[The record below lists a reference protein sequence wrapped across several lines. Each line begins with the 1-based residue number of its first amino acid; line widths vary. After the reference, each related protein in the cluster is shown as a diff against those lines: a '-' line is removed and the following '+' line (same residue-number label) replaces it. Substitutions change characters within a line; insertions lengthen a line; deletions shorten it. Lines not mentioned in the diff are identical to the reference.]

1 MLVLIL
7 NADSSSWSGFSRLTI
22 KSQQRRTVNDELN
35 DGGLDNVLRKLLNV
49 LYITSPEAYLG
60 KEGETVLVLMNE
72 EVKFRIPIHNL
83 EGIVCFGYTG
93 ASPALMHLCAERGV
107 ALSFLSESGR
117 FLARVSGPVH
127 GNVLLRRRQYR
138 LTDSPD
144 EALQLAGNFIIG
156 KLFNCRCVLQRF
168 LRDHEQRGDPQA
180 LQAAVDGLSGQLQK
194 VADSPQLEMLRGV
207 EGEGARTYYG
217 VFDHLILE
225 AKDTFKFSG
234 RSRRPPLD
242 PVNALLSFL
251 YTLLGHDCAA
261 ALETVGLD
269 PQVGFLHRERPG
281 RASLALDLME
291 ELRPYL
297 VDRFILSLI
306 NNRQIGAAGFVTKES
321 GGVLMTD
328 EVRKNVIA
336 AWQKRKQEE
345 VMHPFLGEKI
355 AVGLIPYAQALLL
368 ARHLR
373 GDLEAYPPFLMK

>member
-1 MLVLIL
+1 MKGEFR
-7 NADSSSWSGFSRLTI
+7 S
-22 KSQQRRTVNDELN
+22 
-35 DGGLDNVLRKLLNV
+35 LRKLLNV
-49 LYITSPEAYLG
+49 LYVTSPEAYLG
-60 KEGETVLVLMNE
+60 KDGETVLVLAGE
-72 EVKFRIPIHNL
+72 EVKLRIPIHNL

-107 ALSFLSESGR
+107 ALSFLTENGK
-117 FLARVSGPVH
+117 FLARVSGPVN

-138 LTDSPD
+138 LADS
-144 EALQLAGNFIIG
+144 AGAGLEVAQNFILG

-168 LRDHEQRGDPQA
+168 LRDHDNQDGSRAIQESVQGLTKQ
-180 LQAAVDGLSGQLQK
+180 LSKIAAS
-194 VADSPQLEMLRGV
+194 SHLEALRGV
-207 EGEGARTYYG
+207 EGEGARIYYG

-225 AKDTFKFSG
+225 PKGSFHFDG
-234 RSRRPPLD
+234 RSRRPPSD

-251 YTLLGHDCAA
+251 YTLLAHDCTA

-281 RASLALDLME
+281 RPSLALDLME

-297 VDRFILSLI
+297 VDRLVLGLI
-306 NNRQIGAAGFVTKES
+306 NTKQLDGSDFVVKET
-321 GGVLMTD
+321 GGVLLTD
-328 EVRKNVIA
+328 DARKALIG

-345 VMHPFLGEKI
+345 VQHPFLGEKI
-355 AVGLIPYAQALLL
+355 AIGLIPYAQALLL

>member
-1 MLVLIL
+1 M
-7 NADSSSWSGFSRLTI
+7 
-22 KSQQRRTVNDELN
+22 
-35 DGGLDNVLRKLLNV
+35 RKLLNV
-49 LYITSPEAYLG
+49 LYVTSPEAYLG

-72 EVKFRIPIHNL
+72 EVKLRIPIHNL

-107 ALSFLSESGR
+107 ALSFLSENGK
-117 FLARVSGPVH
+117 FLARVSGRVS
-127 GNVLLRRRQYR
+127 GNVLLRRKQYR
-138 LTDSPD
+138 LADNSD
-144 EALQLAGNFIIG
+144 EALELAKNFVLG
-156 KLFNCRCVLQRF
+156 KIFNCKCVLQRF
-168 LRDHEQRGDPQA
+168 LRDHEGKGDVPGM
-180 LQAAVDGLSGQLQK
+180 LDGVKMLTMQLQK
-194 VADSPQLEMLRGV
+194 VRSSCHLEMLRGV
-207 EGEGARTYYG
+207 EGEGARIYYG
-217 VFDHLILE
+217 VFDNLILE
-225 AKDTFKFSG
+225 SKEVFHFSG

-251 YTLLGHDCAA
+251 YTLLAHDCTA

-281 RASLALDLME
+281 RPSLALDLME

-297 VDRFILSLI
+297 VDRFVAAII
-306 NNRQIGAAGFVTKES
+306 NNRQLDPAGFVKKES
-321 GGVLMTD
+321 GGMIMT
-328 EVRKNVIA
+328 EEIRKNVIA

-345 VMHPFLGEKI
+345 VTHPFLGEKI

>member
-1 MLVLIL
+1 M
-7 NADSSSWSGFSRLTI
+7 
-22 KSQQRRTVNDELN
+22 
-35 DGGLDNVLRKLLNV
+35 RKLLNV
-49 LYITSPEAYLG
+49 LYVTSPEAYLG

-72 EVKFRIPIHNL
+72 EVKLRLPIHNL

-107 ALSFLSESGR
+107 ALSFLAENGK
-117 FLARVSGPVH
+117 FLARVSGGVH

-138 LTDSPD
+138 LTDNPD
-144 EALQLAGNFIIG
+144 EALAVAKSFILG
-156 KLFNCRCVLQRF
+156 KLGNCRRVLQRF
-168 LRDHEQRGDPQA
+168 LRDHEQRGDAPAVRAGIEA
-180 LQAAVDGLSGQLQK
+180 LTGQLQK
-194 VADSPQLEMLRGV
+194 AADCLRLEGLRGV
-207 EGEGARTYYG
+207 EGEGARAYYG
-217 VFDHLILE
+217 VFDELILE
-225 AKDTFKFSG
+225 SKEVFRFAG
-234 RSRRPPLD
+234 RSRRPPRD

-251 YTLLGHDCAA
+251 YTLLAHDCTA

-281 RASLALDLME
+281 RPSLALDLME

-297 VDRFILSLI
+297 VDRLALSLI
-306 NNRQIGAAGFVTKES
+306 NNRQIDAAGFVIKES

-328 EVRKNVIA
+328 EARKGIIA

-345 VMHPFLGEKI
+345 VLHPFLEEKI

-373 GDLEAYPPFLMK
+373 GDLEAYPPFFMK